1 MVSVRF
7 TYIKISE
14 GILVSAQNDAGNI
27 QFK

>member
-14 GILVSAQNDAGNI
+14 GIPCISSE
-27 QFK
+27 